1 MLQEAAVDLMVVGNW
16 VHDSGD
22 VRGTRQRLL
31 QLEMEANVRIFPSF
45 DYLECFTHKERY
57 YPRLARFCRRKRR
70 EQTGPAQ
77 RILAASSPIARHQ
90 QWNDRTDSD
99 LFRDDKRV
107 TNKDGADDCI

>member
-31 QLEMEANVRIFPSF
+31 QLEMEANARIFPSI

-70 EQTGPAQ
+70 EQTGAFFVGDECDVPDDG
-77 RILAASSPIARHQ
+77 RDDGH
-90 QWNDRTDSD
+90 DGDSD
-99 LFRDDKRV
+99 ESDSLREHVHDAHTV
-107 TNKDGADDCI
+107 V